1 MERKKTKGK
10 FPIKA
15 LLTVGVALVLIA
27 LTLLGACA
35 KEDGVTPS
43 SPSPP
48 PVTTPPAPTPEV
60 TPTPKPEAEC
70 PISCSADSEGWSLVF
85 ECEEEGQTFTFTRH
99 FIEQYTE
106 YDEGKVS
113 HYHAVIDYEFET
125 SGNVYHAIIDIV
137 PCEKSTTGYCITVE
151 ATGDTLGDEPVTC
164 KNF

>member
-1 MERKKTKGK
+1 MNR
-10 FPIKA
+10 I
-15 LLTVGVALVLIA
+15 LLIIISAVVFLAS
-27 LTLLGACA
+27 CA
-35 KEDGVTPS
+35 APS
-43 SPSPP
+43 VPP
-48 PVTTPPAPTPEV
+48 EASTPPATVPTPTTRV
-60 TPTPKPEAEC
+60 IPTPKPAVES

-85 ECEEEGQTFTFTRH
+85 EYEEEGQTLTRH
-99 FIEQYTE
+99 FIEQRTE

-125 SGNVYHAIIDIV
+125 SGNTYHAVIDIV